1 MMRFS
6 AKQRR
11 VLTWWRPDSPDAAF
25 EAIICDGAV
34 RSGKTLCMGLSFF
47 LWASA
52 CYSGARF
59 GLCGKTIASLR
70 RNVVTELLPKL
81 QAIGFSVRERR
92 TENLLQVSY
101 RGHTNEFYLFGG
113 RDEGS
118 AALIQGIT
126 FAGVLLDEVAL
137 MPRSFVEQAC
147 ARCSVTGS
155 RLWFNCNPEGPYH
168 WFYTEWIGHAA
179 ERNCLY
185 LHFTMEDNPALS
197 PDIRSRYAR
206 LYSGVFYR
214 RFVLGQW
221 VAAEGRVYDFFDA
234 AKAPPPPE
242 GPFNQWYI
250 SCDYGTV
257 NPASFGLWGR
267 KDAVWYRVKEFYFD
281 SRREQRQMTDAE
293 YERALRELAGGRPIA
308 AVIVMGGSGSYESSI
323 PNPNLGWE
331 KNYNL
336 NVGLDLSFINR
347 IFLTVEYY
355 NRDTKDLLYSLPIS
369 ATTGFTNYLS
379 NIGQL
384 NNKGVELEL
393 RTINIAN
400 DNFNWTTVL
409 NLSHNKN
416 KIVSLNGQL
425 DQSIEGTWFIHKVG
439 LPYYSFY
446 VKEYA
451 GVNPENGKA
460 MYYRNQEIPQEDGSV
475 VVDRSL
481 TEDPGEAQAI
491 PYKSVNPKVSGGL
504 TNMLNYKWLDLSFTL
519 TYSLGGYSF
528 DKTGTYIENGTDK
541 IYTSKYNLP
550 VYALD
555 RWQEPGDVTDV
566 PRFVYGE
573 AAGPQNSSR
582 YIHSTNHLRLKNL
595 TLGFTLP
602 SAWTRPEMSATTRLV

>member
-81 QAIGFSVRERR
+81 QALGFSVRD
-92 TENLLQVSY
+92 
-101 RGHTNEFYLFGG
+101 TNEFYLFGG

-257 NPASFGLWGR
+257 NPASFGLWG
-267 KDAVWYRVKEFYFD
+267 KQNGVWYRTDEFYFD
-281 SRREQRQMTDAE
+281 SRREGQQMTDAE
-293 YERALRELAGGRPIA
+293 YAEKLRKLAGGRAIRE
-308 AVIVMGGSGSYESSI
+308 VIVDPSAA
-323 PNPNLGWE
+323 
-331 KNYNL
+331 
-336 NVGLDLSFINR
+336 SFIEVLRRNGWKVRKADNDVISGIRKTADALKEGR
-347 IFLTVEYY
+347 IVICDRCTDCLREM
-355 NRDTKDLLYSLPIS
+355 DLYVWDMEAGGDRVVKKNDHAMDDMRYFVTGVLAGS
-369 ATTGFTNYLS
+369 AGFAAC
-379 NIGQL
+379 
-384 NNKGVELEL
+384 VPE
-393 RTINIAN
+393 R
-400 DNFNWTTVL
+400 
-409 NLSHNKN
+409 
-416 KIVSLNGQL
+416 KI
-425 DQSIEGTWFIHKVG
+425 
-439 LPYYSFY
+439 
-446 VKEYA
+446 
-451 GVNPENGKA
+451 
-460 MYYRNQEIPQEDGSV
+460 
-475 VVDRSL
+475 
-481 TEDPGEAQAI
+481 
-491 PYKSVNPKVSGGL
+491 
-504 TNMLNYKWLDLSFTL
+504 
-519 TYSLGGYSF
+519 
-528 DKTGTYIENGTDK
+528 
-541 IYTSKYNLP
+541 
-550 VYALD
+550 
-555 RWQEPGDVTDV
+555 
-566 PRFVYGE
+566 
-573 AAGPQNSSR
+573 
-582 YIHSTNHLRLKNL
+582 
-595 TLGFTLP
+595 
-602 SAWTRPEMSATTRLV
+602 